1 MMKQTQRLHL
11 PGPVGQLEVCQE
23 CDLGRDLST
32 PHQQILGTAIVAHPH
47 PLFGGTMD
55 HKVVQTLS
63 RAFIQ
68 MGWATVRFNFRGVGL
83 SEGTYD
89 EGRGEV
95 EDMLAVI
102 DQLAPTGPL
111 AIAGFSFGGYVCV
124 QTGLVL
130 AQSQRSVDAQVLV
143 GLAASRFAVPALLP
157 HWHERT
163 LIVHALDDEVVPIQ
177 AMWDWAK
184 PQGLGI
190 YVPTEGGHFFH
201 GKQGLLKNLVLK
213 HLCSL

>member
-1 MMKQTQRLHL
+1 MSKQSQRFHL

-23 CDLGRDLST
+23 VDVGRDHAS
-32 PHQQILGTAIVAHPH
+32 PAKQVIGTVIVAHPH

-68 MGWATVRFNFRGVGL
+68 MGWTAIRFNFRGVGF
-83 SEGTYD
+83 SDGTYD

-124 QTGLVL
+124 QTGLIL
-130 AQSQRSVDAQVLV
+130 EQRQRSVHAQVLV

-163 LIVHALDDEVVPIQ
+163 LIVHALDDETVPIQ
-177 AMWDWAK
+177 AIWNWAR
-184 PQGLGI
+184 PQELSVC
-190 YVPTEGGHFFH
+190 VPTAGGHFFH
-201 GKQGLLKNLVLK
+201 GKQGLIKNFVLK
-213 HLCSL
+213 HLHSL